1 MKATRFIVAIA
12 MAIALFVAPASQAIN
27 SVGEIPN
34 GSLIKKDGSSS
45 VYYYADEGRYV
56 FPNERTFYTWYDGF
70 DSVLTVMP
78 NVLSSIPLRG
88 NVTYRPGVRMVKIQ
102 TDPKV
107 YAVDAGGTLRWVN
120 SEGVAR
126 ALYGNNWNR
135 QIDDVPD
142 AFFVNYVVGEPVNVA
157 ADFSP
162 AQVRAQVRNIREN
175 RVATPTPSTPDP
187 VEPTP
192 STPDPVEPTPS
203 TPDPVEPTPAAS
215 TISADRLQ
223 PSDLVYRGAFRLPA
237 AADGMGWEWGGDAL
251 TYYPN
256 GDPSGPADGY
266 LGSLYGTGHAW
277 NMSVSEIAI
286 PIPRVS
292 ATKNTE
298 DLNRATTLQGFADVR
313 GGLFNPLEEII
324 RVGLEYLPAQG
335 SQTSGKLYLA
345 FGQHFQEEGSS
356 QLMPSHAW
364 CELDLSHPNTKGI
377 WWVDGENIY
386 SVNDYLFSIPEDWA
400 DAYVGGR
407 VLATGRYR
415 DGGWSGQGPSIYA
428 IAPWDYGNPPVS
440 GTHIQPIQLLQYD
453 TSYDND
459 ALFSSSARTINNYHH
474 SDTWTGAAWLSS
486 GDKAAVVFA
495 GTKGFGD
502 YWYGDVNGPCTDC
515 ASQRGWWSD
524 RMDGQIIFYDPDDL
538 AAVARGEMEPW
549 QPQPYATMDLTPY
562 LYRRW
567 AAQEMFRV
575 GAIAFDRTH
584 GFLYLFEQL
593 ADGDLPLVHVWKVN

>member
-1 MKATRFIVAIA
+1 MTGAFKPMLAAAAVAV
-12 MAIALFVAPASQAIN
+12 LLLVAPASQAIY

-34 GSLIKKDGSSS
+34 GSLVKKDGSSS
-45 VYYYADEGRYV
+45 VYYFADGGRYV
-56 FPNERTFYTWYDGF
+56 FPNERTFFTWYDGF
-70 DSVLTVMP
+70 DSVLTVMS

-120 SEGVAR
+120 SESVAR
-126 ALYGNNWNR
+126 TLYGSDWNR

-142 AFFVNYVVGEPVNVA
+142 AFFVNYVVGEPVNAA

-162 AQVRAQVRNIREN
+162 SQVRARVGTIREN
-175 RVATPTPSTPDP
+175 RTATPVPSAPDPVDPEPAIPDP
-187 VEPTP
+187 VEPVP
-192 STPDPVEPTPS
+192 PTP
-203 TPDPVEPTPAAS
+203 PVL
-215 TISADRLQ
+215 TITSGRLQ
-223 PSDLVYRGAFRLPA
+223 TSDLVYRGAFRLPA
-237 AADGMGWEWGGDAL
+237 SPDGMGWEWGGDAM

-256 GDPSGPADGY
+256 GDPSGPADGFT
-266 LGSLYGTGHAW
+266 GSLYGTGHAW
-277 NMSVSEIAI
+277 NESVSEIAI

-292 ATKNTE
+292 AGKNPE

-313 GGLFNPLEEII
+313 GGLFNPLNEII
-324 RVGLEYLPAQG
+324 RVGIEYLPAQG

-345 FGQHFQEEGSS
+345 FGQHFQEGGSA
-356 QLMPSHAW
+356 QLIPSHAW
-364 CELDLSHPNTKGI
+364 CELDLSHLNTRGP

-386 SVNDYLFSIPEDWA
+386 AVNDYLFSIPEDWA

-407 VLATGRYR
+407 MLATGRYR

-428 IAPWDYGNPPVS
+428 IAPWDYGNPPAAR
-440 GTHIQPIQLLQYD
+440 THIQPVALLQYD
-453 TSYDND
+453 TSYDSD
-459 ALFSSSARTINNYHH
+459 ALFSGTARTMDNYHH
-474 SDTWTGAAWLSS
+474 SDTWTGASWLTDSS
-486 GDKAAVVFA
+486 GRAAVVFA

-502 YWYGDVNGPCTDC
+502 YWYGDINGPCEDC
-515 ASQRGWWSD
+515 ALQRGWWSD
-524 RMDGQIIFYDPDDL
+524 RMDGQMIFYDPNDL

-549 QPQPYATMDLTPY
+549 EPQPYATMDLTPY
-562 LYRRW
+562 LYRRSS
-567 AAQEMFRV
+567 AQEMFRV

-584 GFLYLFEQL
+584 GFLYLFETL